1 MSELLG
7 VRNLATGY
15 GDLRVVWDVS
25 FSVRQGEVLALLGR
39 NGAGKTTILRAIM
52 GLNTVQAGH
61 IEFDGEDLG
70 RSPVYERVRRGIGFV
85 QEGKRIIAD
94 MSVEENL
101 RLGAHVRR
109 WDRGELAK
117 RIEWAYDVFPVLYA
131 RRTSSA
137 GMLSGGQ
144 QQMLAIAQALM
155 PEPRLLLV
163 DEPSAGLA
171 PAIVGDVLASLS
183 RLRETGMAII
193 LVEQSVDFALSL
205 ASNVVVVD
213 LGHLVLSSSADTDGL
228 REAVREAYLGRAKD
242 GFSGSLLPGTT
253 AGTVRDG

>member
-1 MSELLG
+1 MSEILR

-25 FSVRQGEVLALLGR
+25 FSVEQGEVLALLGR

-52 GLNTVQAGH
+52 GLNPVHTGQ
-61 IEFDGEDLG
+61 IEFDGKDLG
-70 RSPVYERVRRGIGFV
+70 RQPTYGRIRRGIGFV
-85 QEGKRIIAD
+85 QEGKRLIGD
-94 MSVEENL
+94 MTVEENL
-101 RLGAHVRR
+101 HLGAHIRR
-109 WDRGELAK
+109 YGRVELAQ
-117 RIEWAYDVFPVLYA
+117 RLDWAYEMFSILGK
-131 RRTSSA
+131 RRTTLA

-171 PAIVGDVLASLS
+171 PAIVGDVLASLV
-183 RLRETGMAII
+183 RLRETGMSII

-205 ASNVVVVD
+205 ASHVVVVD
-213 LGHLVLSSSADTDGL
+213 LGRLVLASAADAPGVRD
-228 REAVREAYLGRAKD
+228 AVRQAYLGRVEA
-242 GFSGSLLPGTT
+242 
-253 AGTVRDG
+253 AW

>member
-1 MSELLG
+1 MTEILG

-25 FSVRQGEVLALLGR
+25 FSVAQGEVLALLGR

-52 GLNTVQAGH
+52 GLNPVHSGCV
-61 IEFDGEDLG
+61 ELDGEDLG
-70 RSPVYERVRRGIGFV
+70 RSPAYRRVRRGIGFV
-85 QEGKRIIAD
+85 QEGKRLIGD
-94 MSVEENL
+94 MTVEENL

-109 WDRGELAK
+109 WERGELTE
-117 RIEWAYDVFPVLYA
+117 RIEWAYDMFPVLRE
-131 RRTSSA
+131 RRATFA
-137 GMLSGGQ
+137 AMLSGGQ

-171 PAIVGDVLASLS
+171 PAIVGDVLASLA
-183 RLRETGMAII
+183 RLRENGMSIV

-205 ASNVVVVD
+205 ASDVVVVD
-213 LGHLVLSSSADTDGL
+213 LGHLVLSSPADAPGV
-228 REAVREAYLGRAKD
+228 RGAVREAYLGRVDAA
-242 GFSGSLLPGTT
+242 T
-253 AGTVRDG
+253 